1 MADEF
6 EATGRRARRQLR
18 RTPPAIA
25 ARYNR
30 ALGRIIIELGAGID
44 LMLDPRKAEGLE
56 LPTPADLARIEIT
69 PSGLGLH
76 FPKLDA
82 DLNLPALLEG
92 VLGSKKWMALQ
103 LGASGGKKTSVSK
116 KRASRANGKLGG
128 RPRKVAS

>member
-6 EATGRRARRQLR
+6 EAAGQRARRQLR
-18 RTPPAIA
+18 RTPVAIA
-25 ARYNR
+25 ARYDR
-30 ALGRIIIELGAGID
+30 DLGRVIIKLGSGID
-44 LMLDPRKAEGLE
+44 LMLDPMKAEGLE
-56 LPTPADLARIEIT
+56 SATPAELSKIEIT

-76 FPKLDA
+76 FPKIDA
-82 DLNLPALLEG
+82 DLYLPALLEG
-92 VLGSKKWMALQ
+92 VLGSKKWMASR